1 MSIKQIC
8 YFFDRGGSLLKKNTE
23 MDRGYLI
30 SSMLNI
36 IFLFGLIFISQLENL
51 YVLIP
56 YAIVMSINA
65 IYLLVKASQKGK
77 NDLDI

>member
-1 MSIKQIC
+1 M
-8 YFFDRGGSLLKKNTE
+8 KKNTE
-23 MDRGYLI
+23 LDRGYLI

-65 IYLLVKASQKGK
+65 IYLVVKSSQKWK
-77 NDLDI
+77 NDSEI

>member
-1 MSIKQIC
+1 M
-8 YFFDRGGSLLKKNTE
+8 KKNTE

-77 NDLDI
+77 NDSDI